1 MVSFACHDINWD
13 CDFKITAKNK
23 RELKKKI
30 KEHADKVHNI
40 KTISVDFMAKID
52 KAIKP

>member
-1 MVSFACHDINWD
+1 MVSFRCQDISMD

-30 KEHADKVHNI
+30 KEHADKVHNM
-40 KTISVDFMAKID
+40 KTISVDVMAKID